1 MPSQEHVYH
10 VLEVSSNR
18 FPIRDEINSPISD
31 PDAPELP
38 PPLQP
43 DSQDTSDTPPVYKD
57 INELSCKPNKVVDFE
72 QCCHQ
77 EAYGLNDNTGTE
89 NIHQQK
95 VHTHIKSL
103 CHMCMHVHYL
113 CT

>member
-1 MPSQEHVYH
+1 MKSQEHVYY

-18 FPIRDEINSPISD
+18 FHTRGEIISPD

-43 DSQDTSDTPPVYKD
+43 DSQDTSDKPLVYQD
-57 INELSCKPNKVVDFE
+57 ISELSCKPNEVVDYGK
-72 QCCHQ
+72 CCHK
-77 EAYGLNDNTGTE
+77 EAHGLNDNIGIE

-95 VHTHIKSL
+95 VQLK
-103 CHMCMHVHYL
+103 
-113 CT
+113 